1 MACKSFL
8 KISVM
13 SRNMGV
19 FLSTFLIKSLKDQ
32 ASSNLTLEL
41 IYLHVMQIF
50 TATTHMGRRDN
61 VMIRGKASKAG
72 TIIEI
77 QRSIV

>member
-8 KISVM
+8 KISVI

-32 ASSNLTLEL
+32 ASSSLTLEL
-41 IYLHVMQIF
+41 IYLHVMQISLQQH
-50 TATTHMGRRDN
+50 TWVGGIML
-61 VMIRGKASKAG
+61 
-72 TIIEI
+72 
-77 QRSIV
+77 